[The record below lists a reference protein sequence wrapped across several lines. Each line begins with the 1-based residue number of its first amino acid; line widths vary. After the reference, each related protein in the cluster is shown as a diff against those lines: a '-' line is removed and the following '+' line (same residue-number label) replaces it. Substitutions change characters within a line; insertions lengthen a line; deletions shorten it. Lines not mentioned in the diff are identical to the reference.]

1 MRIAP
6 KLVGPVV
13 RTAGGGSMML
23 ELSCRGVVQERHKHA
38 LDLGPARM
46 CLQACALRLHALVCD
61 CAVTCQTDDEFPFDR
76 GTSTASIIRTHTLR
90 S

>member
-1 MRIAP
+1 MKIAP
-6 KLVGPVV
+6 KLVGPD
-13 RTAGGGSMML
+13 GGSRML

-46 CLQACALRLHALVCD
+46 CLHACTLHLHVLVFD
-61 CAVTCQTDDEFPFDR
+61 WAVKGQTYDEFPFDR